1 MKRYFDE
8 DSSHFLALVDE
19 AHNLVDRSRDMY
31 SASLSYKDFVKARK
45 TVKHSKLPKLKNTLA
60 KVNKMFKECGLQ
72 YVKGENVVSDFPDEL
87 YKVLTSFVN
96 SMQDIN
102 KDYSDQVSK
111 QLLDFYIDVNQFLKI
126 SEIVNDKYLIYVTK
140 GEEEEELEF
149 NFFCMDASGFLSKIL
164 QSIKGSVFFSAT
176 LTPLKYYM
184 DTLGGDS
191 AFDPS
196 MVLPSPFPKQ
206 NLKILIAPKVSIR
219 QKDRES
225 SYEKVK
231 DYIEAFVSGK
241 VGNYFVY
248 VPSYEYL
255 EKLTAILDYKDF
267 DIFIQQKDMNETAKQ
282 EFLENFQSSP
292 SKTTIGF
299 VVIGGAF
306 GEGID
311 LISDRLIGAVI
322 VGIGLPRINFRSDKI
337 CEYFKEI
344 DLPGYSYAYLNPAM
358 NKVMQAIGRVIRS
371 ESDRGAV
378 LLIDDRYMN
387 REYKALFKEEW
398 RTYDVVYSEDEIKK
412 EVTKFFNE

>member
-1 MKRYFDE
+1 M
-8 DSSHFLALVDE
+8 
-19 AHNLVDRSRDMY
+19 
-31 SASLSYKDFVKARK
+31 
-45 TVKHSKLPKLKNTLA
+45 
-60 KVNKMFKECGLQ
+60 
-72 YVKGENVVSDFPDEL
+72 
-87 YKVLTSFVN
+87 
-96 SMQDIN
+96 
-102 KDYSDQVSK
+102 
-111 QLLDFYIDVNQFLKI
+111 
-126 SEIVNDKYLIYVTK
+126 
-140 GEEEEELEF
+140 
-149 NFFCMDASGFLSKIL
+149 
-164 QSIKGSVFFSAT
+164 
-176 LTPLKYYM
+176 
-184 DTLGGDS
+184 
-191 AFDPS
+191 
-196 MVLPSPFPKQ
+196 
-206 NLKILIAPKVSIR
+206 
-219 QKDRES
+219 
-225 SYEKVK
+225 
-231 DYIEAFVSGK
+231 
-241 VGNYFVY
+241 
-248 VPSYEYL
+248 
-255 EKLTAILDYKDF
+255 TAILDYKDF